1 MKTDS
6 DVEKHYKY
14 KKKNHKIYHPDSALG
29 GYTATD
35 FSKSEDAAKTFNI
48 PHCR

>member
-6 DVEKHYKY
+6 DAEKHYKF
-14 KKKNHKIYHPDSALG
+14 KKKNHKIYHPDSALRG
-29 GYTATD
+29 NTATD
-35 FSKSEDAAKTFNI
+35 YSKSEDAAKIFNG

>member
-6 DVEKHYKY
+6 DAEKHYKY
-14 KKKNHKIYHPDSALG
+14 KKKNHKIYYPDSAHG
-29 GYTATD
+29 ANTITD
-35 FSKSEDAAKTFNI
+35 FSKSEEAVKTFNI